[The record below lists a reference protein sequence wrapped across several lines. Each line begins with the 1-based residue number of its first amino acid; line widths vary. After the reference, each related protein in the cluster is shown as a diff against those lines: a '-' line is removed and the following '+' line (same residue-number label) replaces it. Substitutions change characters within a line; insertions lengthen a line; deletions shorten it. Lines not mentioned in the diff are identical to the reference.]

1 MKKNSIT
8 KEARAVVSSEQVFK
22 GWDYPLFILLTGLS
36 SASILYFMGYWF
48 SFKDWQYYPG
58 TFFVL
63 TFILTVKL
71 SINQFRWFLLLC
83 MRRPRPL
90 AARSGWHV
98 GVATSF
104 VPTAE
109 PLAMLEETVRALVA
123 LDYPHDTW
131 VLDEGDD
138 DQVKALCLRLG
149 AHHFS
154 RKNLPH
160 YQQETGLFQSYSKHG
175 NYNAWLHEIGFNRY
189 EIITAFDPDHVPN
202 SAFLSSVLG
211 YFEDPKIGYVQVAQV
226 YYNQKASFIARGAA
240 EETYAFFSAT
250 QMASYAMG
258 YPIITGSHNTHR
270 ASALKQV
277 GGFAPHDADDLLIT
291 LFYRV
296 SGWQGVYV
304 PEILAK
310 GLTPVDWI
318 GYLTQQTRW
327 ARSILDIKFRIYPK
341 LARNLPFR
349 ERVMSLL
356 HGLSYLQGGVITF
369 VGIIL
374 IAFMLATGITPG
386 VVTNQTALNLI
397 ALYAILQL
405 CNFYR
410 QRFYLDRRS
419 EWGLHWRAGL
429 LQLAKWPYL
438 LLAIRDVIWDRRV
451 PYTLTHKVRAKSQR
465 YMLLWPHMLVVT
477 VICAAW
483 IMGVVNGRVGH
494 PLLHVLAAITVFGSL
509 LFVLSEHLNFPEPYD
524 AALSHVVGKG
534 DRSFAP
540 NERALALEKMEEKA

>member
-1 MKKNSIT
+1 
-8 KEARAVVSSEQVFK
+8 
-22 GWDYPLFILLTGLS
+22 
-36 SASILYFMGYWF
+36 
-48 SFKDWQYYPG
+48 
-58 TFFVL
+58 
-63 TFILTVKL
+63 
-71 SINQFRWFLLLC
+71 
-83 MRRPRPL
+83 
-90 AARSGWHV
+90 
-98 GVATSF
+98 
-104 VPTAE
+104 
-109 PLAMLEETVRALVA
+109 MLEETVRALVA